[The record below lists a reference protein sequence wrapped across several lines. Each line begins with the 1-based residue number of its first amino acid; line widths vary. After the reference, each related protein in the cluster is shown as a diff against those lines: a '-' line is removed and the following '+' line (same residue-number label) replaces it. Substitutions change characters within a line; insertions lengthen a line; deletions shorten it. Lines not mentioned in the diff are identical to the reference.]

1 MLTEQEHYTC
11 VQSAVQDRKRTLPAD
26 TAIVSPPF
34 NPTDIS
40 HDRLFEFAANAP
52 ATLAERHPHLT
63 VFGISA
69 AVLLSAIAIEIDC
82 LSHSGYFW
90 R

>member
-11 VQSAVQDRKRTLPAD
+11 VQSAVLTCKRTSPANA
-26 TAIVSPPF
+26 AIEPPQF
-34 NPTDIS
+34 NASEIS

-63 VFGISA
+63 VFAVSA
-69 AVLLSAIAIEIDC
+69 AVLLAAVAIEIDC
-82 LSHSGYFW
+82 LANSGYFW